1 MADDGLYSIY
11 SKLDEIYEILERNI
25 SSGKGNY
32 SAPYNDAFV
41 KEILDNIKNVMK
53 KDRKTGEY
61 VDTGKIDFKAITTA
75 INNYLKL
82 LDLSTSKSNVYV
94 KSVMER
100 VAKNYEK
107 LAADSQAQQAYLA
120 RALKDLE
127 KELVRLSSGEY
138 SKTPMLNMKKA
149 QNNPEAQ
156 EFLKGVRAELAT
168 LISMDSRVSKLAYL
182 FETDIAGRKGRVRRF
197 TEDLIEGLGR
207 SKFVGGALSDMFRLL
222 TYFAATYVKSIPLIG
237 KPLAAILVALGS
249 LGPSLVNGIISGIT
263 QALSMILFSRL
274 GGKAGSAIF
283 DKLFGGVGKLFSG
296 GVIAKLFSGIF
307 GGRVSGKAASTVG
320 TLVMD
325 GKTLYT
331 STESLRKAG
340 VATSS
345 ASRAGAGAGIARV
358 LGAFGKITPWF
369 GRIFGVVSKFLGPIG
384 WILTGIQLAVLL
396 FKNWDKVM
404 GTIKNGWE
412 KITSGSFW
420 SNIWDSIRDAFT
432 GFGNNGGNN
441 GGAAFQEKH
450 PVLAKVGSF
459 FKNTW
464 NDLTGKKEDIP
475 YPIGVASPT
484 VTETHGLLKLDQGGV
499 PLNLQSLNQWNAMTQ
514 MEAYRKS
521 NKSLFD
527 SYYEIVPEGL
537 ASVQANFKNDLAM
550 RDEDNKNRKGAVL
563 YRGASQDLL
572 AAREAIT
579 EVFKQSGM
587 SPSEAAQKASML
599 AYTSGIA
606 TGSSSHSKGGG
617 HSSPLGYGFDLSTG
631 KRWGKKEWDL
641 ALPVIKEVYKQRGI
655 NAFYEDERGHHFV
668 NPTAENAKFAHIHAE
683 TSKSLGAYR
692 NVRNEIW
699 NRYAGI
705 REQNAIALEESK
717 KEYEEAK
724 ATQQGIGV
732 TEAPVEQE
740 QIIQEPVMSEQ
751 EDRFNQ
757 NGYTRI
763 IQPDDSHI
771 KPTFPIQKKSS
782 SPKIDYTGDEMFSD
796 VLRRTIDAAMR
807 DPVQQ

>member
-1 MADDGLYSIY
+1 MADDDLYGI
-11 SKLDEIYEILERNI
+11 LRELTAIREILERDI
-25 SSGKGNY
+25 SSGRENY
-32 SAPYNDAFV
+32 AAPYNDSFV
-41 KEILDNIKNVMK
+41 QHIMSNSGNIKK
-53 KDRKTGEY
+53 RDPKSGQY
-61 VDTGKIDFKAITTA
+61 VDTGELDAKSVKTIINDF
-75 INNYLKL
+75 LKMS
-82 LDLSTSKSNVYV
+82 DLNTSKSTIFVKKYV
-94 KSVMER
+94 DEMKKEYD
-100 VAKNYEK
+100 KYK
-107 LAADSQAQQAYLA
+107 ADSLAQKAYYA
-120 RALKDLE
+120 RSLKKLE
-127 KELVRLSSGEY
+127 DMLVEY
-138 SKTPMLNMKKA
+138 SIGAYAKSPMLNVKKGME
-149 QNNPEAQ
+149 NPIGAA
-156 EFLKGVRAELAT
+156 FLKKIQAEFQVLYKT
-168 LISMDSRVSKLAYL
+168 NSVVSKIAYL
-182 FETDIAGRKGRVRRF
+182 FETDLSGKKSRVRKF

-274 GGKAGSAIF
+274 GGKAGSVIF

-296 GVIAKLFSGIF
+296 GAIAKLFGGLF
-307 GGRVSGKAASTVG
+307 GGRASGKVASTVG

-340 VATSS
+340 MLAGT
-345 ASRAGAGAGIARV
+345 ASKVGAGAGIARI

-441 GGAAFQEKH
+441 EGATFQEKH

-537 ASVQANFKNDLAM
+537 ASVQANFKNDLVM

-563 YRGASQDLL
+563 YQGASQDLL

-599 AYTSGIA
+599 AYTSGIS

-641 ALPVIKEVYKQRGI
+641 ALPVIKKVYEQRGI